1 MFLQGLP
8 EEVQVEVVR
17 RAKISPQ
24 KFETMKFAR
33 AREAVEEYLEEVAG
47 LNLIRQGHE
56 GKLANFAE
64 EVSAAH
70 SLVVVQPDGRVP
82 DEQRQP
88 EDREPVSTGK
98 RQVPRT
104 APGTRHQETLD
115 DLAERMRKMEIS
127 LMEVRQNDFRR
138 HGLNDIPNRRGYVP
152 IAGDQCRFC
161 LETGHT
167 NIWGTCP
174 RYQALAAQGL
184 CHIAEDAKVRYGP
197 IGGAG
202 EVVRVIANGKSILLV
217 SRLLH

>member
-47 LNLIRQGHE
+47 LKLIRQGRE
-56 GKLANFAE
+56 GKHVNFAGKF
-64 EVSAAH
+64 
-70 SLVVVQPDGRVP
+70 VQPDGRVP